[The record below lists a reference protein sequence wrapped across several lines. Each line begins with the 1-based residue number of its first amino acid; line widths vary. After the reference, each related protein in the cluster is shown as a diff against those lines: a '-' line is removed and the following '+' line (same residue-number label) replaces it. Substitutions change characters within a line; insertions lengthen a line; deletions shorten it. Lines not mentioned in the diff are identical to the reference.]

1 MLLITDGHSQ
11 QVNWGVLHWWGKSPK
26 IAKVVTIYDIW
37 YVVLQY
43 MICNILIYAL
53 SVFTNRN
60 MYFYT
65 RCRRLTK
72 RDNNREK
79 KKLVAH
85 RLLQYILCN
94 IIYFIYCAI
103 YSMKHIQIFS
113 LPVLT
118 KKGGIYTI
126 LRSLQ
131 TYNKRG
137 QQQQREEHFN
147 YCHVKS
153 CYRS

>member
-72 RDNNREK
+72 RDNNSEK

-94 IIYFIYCAI
+94 IIYLVYCYAI
-103 YSMKHIQIFS
+103 YFIQYITFHA

-118 KKGGIYTI
+118 KRNI
-126 LRSLQ
+126 LYLNSLQ
-131 TYNKRG
+131 TFNKKG
-137 QQQQREEHFN
+137 QQQEHYN
-147 YCHVKS
+147 YCHV
-153 CYRS
+153 